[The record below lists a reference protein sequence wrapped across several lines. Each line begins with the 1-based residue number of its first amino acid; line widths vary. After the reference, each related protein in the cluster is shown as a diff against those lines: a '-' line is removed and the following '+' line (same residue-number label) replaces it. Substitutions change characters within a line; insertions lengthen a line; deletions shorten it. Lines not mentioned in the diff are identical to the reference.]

1 MKIEELFNELSEK
14 WICSGNW
21 APHPFFTNGLIELSI
36 LRVWD
41 LEHLAFMA
49 SNPEFLDWYL
59 DLEKEKDHGRGGLS
73 NGV

>member
-36 LRVWD
+36 LRVG
-41 LEHLAFMA
+41 FRT
-49 SNPEFLDWYL
+49 SGIYG
-59 DLEKEKDHGRGGLS
+59 K
-73 NGV
+73 

>member
-1 MKIEELFNELSEK
+1 
-14 WICSGNW
+14 
-21 APHPFFTNGLIELSI
+21 
-36 LRVWD
+36 VWD